1 MKALLLFLLVV
12 VIILINASVS
22 DSGIAEVLPN
32 LNLQFMVTI
41 FDIFWNGVNI
51 WYSFIYYP
59 YDAVFP
65 IFSMKQGIKTWN
77 KFSSLILTS
86 KAVF

>member
-12 VIILINASVS
+12 VIILFNASVS

-41 FDIFWNGVNI
+41 FDIF
-51 WYSFIYYP
+51 
-59 YDAVFP
+59 
-65 IFSMKQGIKTWN
+65 
-77 KFSSLILTS
+77 
-86 KAVF
+86 